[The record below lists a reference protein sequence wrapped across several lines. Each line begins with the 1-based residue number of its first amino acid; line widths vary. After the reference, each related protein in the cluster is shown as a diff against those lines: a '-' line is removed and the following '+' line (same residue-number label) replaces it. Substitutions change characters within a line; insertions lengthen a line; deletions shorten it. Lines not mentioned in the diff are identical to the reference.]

1 MNKFFPPDFNT
12 SGLPPSALLTQTSFN
27 ISFFQ
32 IPFTEKKINRIL
44 WIKKLILAM
53 GGNTKEGDWAP
64 PLDPRLPGTVHAR
77 SATVCWLGCAE
88 GTSLRQ
94 GIREASLGVSDAAK
108 DQGLSLAGR
117 QRGRPVIPEDRMGV
131 LSGVWPVRL

>member
-1 MNKFFPPDFNT
+1 MN
-12 SGLPPSALLTQTSFN
+12 GL
-27 ISFFQ
+27 
-32 IPFTEKKINRIL
+32 
-44 WIKKLILAM
+44 
-53 GGNTKEGDWAP
+53 
-64 PLDPRLPGTVHAR
+64 
-77 SATVCWLGCAE
+77 LGCAE

-131 LSGVWPVRL
+131 LSGVWPVRFIKIIIITYSLRILTQEAIY